1 MNKKWEIFKIDKE
14 KVAEMQKKYN
24 INNLLAILLSNR
36 EITSEEQINKFL
48 NPKRNDFIIHL
59 ECQTWKKQ

>member
-1 MNKKWEIFKIDKE
+1 MDKKWEILKIDKE

-24 INNLLAILLSNR
+24 IINLLAILLSNR

-48 NPKRNDFIIHL
+48 NPKRNDFYNPFGMPDINS
-59 ECQTWKKQ
+59 